1 MPRMSEAEKRK
12 SHKRILDAAARLMRE
27 NGIGPTSVADVMK
40 AARLTHGGFYR
51 HFSSKDDLVAA
62 AFQQAVDGVV
72 KDMEAAPSETE
83 RYEHRRSYID
93 LYLSQDHLQDRGQG
107 CPLAAMGAEIALH
120 ENEAK
125 DAASATID
133 RMAALLAEDEGGSS
147 HQGTATMALLLGTIT
162 LARLKATEA
171 DADEVL
177 VAGRIGV
184 SLLQQNWP
192 D

>member
-1 MPRMSEAEKRK
+1 M
-12 SHKRILDAAARLMRE
+12 
-27 NGIGPTSVADVMK
+27 
-40 AARLTHGGFYR
+40 
-51 HFSSKDDLVAA
+51 AA
-62 AFQQAVDGVV
+62 AFQKAVDEVV

-83 RYEHRRSYID
+83 SDQHRQSYID

-147 HQGTATMALLLGTIT
+147 RQGMATMALLLGTIT
-162 LARLKATEA
+162 LARLKPTKA
-171 DADEVL
+171 DADAVL
-177 VAGRIGV
+177 DAGRTGV